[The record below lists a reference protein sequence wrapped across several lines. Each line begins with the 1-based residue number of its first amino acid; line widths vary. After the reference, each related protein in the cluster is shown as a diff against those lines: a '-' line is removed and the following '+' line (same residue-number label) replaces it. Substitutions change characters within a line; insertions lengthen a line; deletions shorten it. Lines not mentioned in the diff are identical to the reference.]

1 MSELIKN
8 GGRLKGVTLY
18 SGLSKFYFQHL
29 LRQLV
34 NIGGLERPGIA
45 ILDFGCGRGELKRLL
60 AGAKVIGYDIIPE
73 LSDVADWRSVDF
85 DVLVANEVFYS
96 FSEDELE
103 SLLRELKRKNPALEL
118 VVGISRQG
126 LLNNI
131 GKYLLGRPDAHSAT
145 KIGPKKEVEI
155 LERHCRINR
164 KKNVMNLAHVYSLSF
179 K

>member
-1 MSELIKN
+1 M
-8 GGRLKGVTLY
+8 KGVTLY

-34 NIGGLERPGIA
+34 KVGGLERRGIT

-60 AGAKVIGYDIIPE
+60 SDAKVLGYDIIPE

-96 FSEDELE
+96 FSEADLEEL
-103 SLLRELKRKNPALEL
+103 LLELKQKNPAIEL

-131 GKYLLGRPDAHSAT
+131 GKYLLGRPGAHSAT
-145 KIGPKKEVEI
+145 KIGPKKEAEI
-155 LERHCRINR
+155 LERHCRANR
-164 KKNVMNLAHVYSLSF
+164 KKNVLNLANVYSLSF